1 MKRTVLRNL
10 FVFGLIVSGLS
21 LFTSGAEAFGSYCF
35 PLETGEQYVC
45 SFVTVQPQ
53 FVRPEAVK
61 DEFVLTQ
68 QYGRLADYTNVH
80 REPTRNSEIV
90 RNVGDGF
97 LYVTTQ
103 GMFQDEGGE
112 WWYMINLGEF
122 VHYDDLKV
130 AEQST
135 FRGVEINYQPTRPFG
150 WVVVRDFTPSTAP
163 GAEADERFSKMKRY
177 DFIEVYDAVEA
188 DDGWIWYNIGD
199 GRWINQQNVSLVDV
213 DERPEGVGPNDLWTE
228 IDLYEQTLAAYEG
241 DTMVFATLI
250 STGLNRWPTYEGLFQ
265 VDSDNRFVETKMGG
279 AEGKVDYYFVEDVPH
294 TMYFDLHN
302 EIALHGA
309 YWHDRFGYKHSHG
322 CVNMPVQD
330 SEWVFNWSTDHND
343 LDFFVYVWES
353 SPSQYFERYDPC
365 LLYTSPS
372 PRDS

>member
-353 SPSQYFERYDPC
+353 SPSQYFERYDPID
-365 LLYTSPS
+365 PFVGA
-372 PRDS
+372 